1 MIFFNNQNL
10 HRNWK
15 TELPYLLRL
24 QYVKNT
30 ANSMFKYKIL
40 MKLKLQPNILIKISI
55 DKSSNI
61 SLVYF
66 VLGATS
72 AGRGIVMLILQ
83 FLLVEISSTITGF
96 ICKHLHYRTVASAGR
111 VASRG
116 TNDRSINSIDVF
128 KTWNLISLVYWCARV
143 WRKLKKC
150 RIDYETIDGLKY
162 CWYWL

>member
-1 MIFFNNQNL
+1 MAPPMIFFNNQNL

-30 ANSMFKYKIL
+30 ANSMFKYKLL

-143 WRKLKKC
+143 
-150 RIDYETIDGLKY
+150 
-162 CWYWL
+162 

>member
-1 MIFFNNQNL
+1 
-10 HRNWK
+10 
-15 TELPYLLRL
+15 
-24 QYVKNT
+24 
-30 ANSMFKYKIL
+30 

-128 KTWNLISLVYWCARV
+128 KT
-143 WRKLKKC
+143 
-150 RIDYETIDGLKY
+150 
-162 CWYWL
+162 

>member
-1 MIFFNNQNL
+1 MAPMIFFNNQNL
-10 HRNWK
+10 HSNWK

-96 ICKHLHYRTVASAGR
+96 ICKHLHYRIIQNGGECWT
-111 VASRG
+111 RG
-116 TNDRSINSIDVF
+116 GQINKQYWCF
-128 KTWNLISLVYWCARV
+128 KTWNLISSTEQGADIVALILGSIIE
-143 WRKLKKC
+143 K
-150 RIDYETIDGLKY
+150 IDWMDMDSLYF
-162 CWYWL
+162 